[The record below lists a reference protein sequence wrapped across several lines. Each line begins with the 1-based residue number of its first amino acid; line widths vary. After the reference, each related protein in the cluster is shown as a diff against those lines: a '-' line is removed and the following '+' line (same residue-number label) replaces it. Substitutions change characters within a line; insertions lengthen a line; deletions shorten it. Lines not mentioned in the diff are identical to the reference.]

1 MARRLLEHKGEV
13 SLAVWVLHARYDAR
27 VVSHLEEMMHIPGST
42 NPLIFAAGV
51 LFIGGALYAFWQ
63 KDPRIGIMSLG
74 LALANISLGW

>member
-1 MARRLLEHKGEV
+1 
-13 SLAVWVLHARYDAR
+13 
-27 VVSHLEEMMHIPGST
+27 MHIPGST